1 MVATITNIQPF
12 LDKKYADKVY
22 IRVQPYIAV
31 CEGCWE
37 QLPQESQKMYHPG
50 KMLYGQVMDCA
61 SCGRQLLGAV
71 DPEVKPAVQMPGL
84 CAGRIEIRGRR

>member
-1 MVATITNIQPF
+1 MQTKYILGFSLISPCAKDVGNSYHKNHKKCIT
-12 LDKKYADKVY
+12 
-22 IRVQPYIAV
+22 
-31 CEGCWE
+31 
-37 QLPQESQKMYHPG
+37 PG